1 MCMREDLVAFFHAL
15 DRAYFMDNEHKSL
28 AGLDTALP
36 IGFGQTI
43 SLPSL
48 VLYMTDKLQLN
59 THISVLEIGTG
70 SGYQTAFLA
79 EFSKHVYTIE
89 RIGALA
95 DTAKARLADLGY
107 RNITYRVADGSDGWK
122 EHAPFDR
129 IIVTAAP
136 RVMPDDLVAQL
147 APGGIMILPVG
158 PHGWQQLL
166 SITKDASAAI
176 HQEKLLDAAFVEMK
190 GKYC

>member
-43 SLPSL
+43 SQPSL

-176 HQEKLLDAAFVEMK
+176 HQEKLLDVAFVEMK

>member
-1 MCMREDLVAFFHAL
+1 MREDLVAFFHAL

-43 SLPSL
+43 SQPSL

-176 HQEKLLDAAFVEMK
+176 HQEKLLDVAFVEMK